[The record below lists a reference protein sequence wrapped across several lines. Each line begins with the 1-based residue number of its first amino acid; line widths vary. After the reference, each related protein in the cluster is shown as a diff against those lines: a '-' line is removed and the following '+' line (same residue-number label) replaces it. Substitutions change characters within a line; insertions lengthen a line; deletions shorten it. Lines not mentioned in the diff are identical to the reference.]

1 MLIDKNTISN
11 IVYKIASNVN
21 PDKIFLF
28 GSYATG
34 HANEDSDIDIAV
46 ILNDYNNLREIQL
59 DLMRLRRKID
69 KRSIEIQRLL
79 IGSKLPVDVLV
90 YTNDEFEK
98 EKSAQY
104 SFVNS
109 AIQGAQ
115 LLYERK

>member
-1 MLIDKNTISN
+1 MLIDKSTISN
-11 IVYKIASNVN
+11 LVYRIAANLN

-28 GSYATG
+28 GSYAKG
-34 HANEDSDIDIAV
+34 EANDDSDIDLLIV
-46 ILNDYNNLREIQL
+46 KDTSEPKY
-59 DLMRLRRKID
+59 

-79 IGSKLPVDVLV
+79 IGSKLPVDIVV

-98 EKSAQY
+98 ERLINY

-115 LLYERK
+115 LMYERK